1 MNVSG
6 GLPNVGKTYHGGT
19 PESIGRSVD
28 LEGTECKFKDD
39 VRVGAQPRQMRS
51 GRFRTA
57 RLVRNTSGFALQP
70 GRLASWATGFRGL
83 RVAGYVSVTSA
94 EVAGVVDPDLPSAG
108 VANNDLFWLFRSGPV
123 LVKTPTAGDAT
134 NVFTEGEV
142 LGALTAATT
151 GAPAAGRLG
160 KVATGTTVTLPSAVI
175 NRIGRAISAATTA
188 NTNANLLVDL
198 EILN

>member
-19 PESIGRSVD
+19 PDSIGRSVD
-28 LEGTECKFKDD
+28 LEGTECMFKDD
-39 VRVGAQPRQMRS
+39 VRVGAQPRQVRS

-57 RLVRNTSGFALQP
+57 RLVRNTSGFALEP
-70 GRLASWATGFRGL
+70 KRLVSWEAGYRGL

-94 EVAGVVDPDLPSAG
+94 EVAGVVDPDLPSTG
-108 VANNDLFWLFRSGPV
+108 VADDDLFWLFRKGPV
-123 LVKTPTAGDAT
+123 LVKTPVAGDAT

-142 LGALTAATT
+142 LGALVGATT
-151 GAPAAGRLG
+151 GAAAAGRLG
-160 KVATGTTVTLPSAVI
+160 KVATGTTATLPSTVI
-175 NRIGRAISAATTA
+175 NRVGRAISAATTA
-188 NTNANLLVDL
+188 NTNADLLVDL

>member
-28 LEGTECKFKDD
+28 LEGTECNFKDD

-57 RLVRNTSGFALQP
+57 RLVRNVSGFALEP
-70 GRLASWATGFRGL
+70 KRLASWKAGFRGL
-83 RVAGYVSVTSA
+83 RVDGYSRLTNQ
-94 EVAGVVDPDLPSAG
+94 EVAGVIDPDLPAAG
-108 VANNDLFWLFRSGPV
+108 VANNDLFWLFRKGPN
-123 LVKTPTAGDAT
+123 LVKTPVAGGAGNVFDEGDVLTALTAVTSGAATAGRFAKVD
-134 NVFTEGEV
+134 
-142 LGALTAATT
+142 LTAATH
-151 GAPAAGRLG
+151 PA
-160 KVATGTTVTLPSAVI
+160 SVI
-175 NRIGRAISAATTA
+175 VNRIGRALSAATTA
-188 NTNANLLVDL
+188 NTNSDLLVDL